1 MRENLKIYR
10 ASAGSGKTFT
20 LALEYIKLLIKN
32 PSSYRNIL
40 AVTFTNKATAEMKER
55 ILSKLYGVAN
65 RLDDAKDYMAKIKE
79 QLYEMG
85 AVYASMSGSGSS
97 FFGIF
102 NEEQDI
108 EKIKALFPG
117 MFCWCKKM

>member
-1 MRENLKIYR
+1 M
-10 ASAGSGKTFT
+10 
-20 LALEYIKLLIKN
+20 KN
-32 PSSYRNIL
+32 DFEKSIFAKYP
-40 AVTFTNKATAEMKER
+40 AMER
-55 ILSKLYGVAN
+55 
-65 RLDDAKDYMAKIKE
+65 IKE
-79 QLYEMG
+79 QLYAMG